1 MPNNDFNSQYVAF
14 AYKVFGKFVGTY
26 LVDEFRDM
34 RPDIQKANIR
44 ISLME
49 YLSTALFTSVVVFVA
64 EVPLISVIMLILLKS
79 IVLGLITG
87 FFFGLFCAVGVFML
101 FYFYPSIRVQE
112 RCKQINESLPFA
124 MFYLTTISGSG
135 TPPLAMFKMLAMFK
149 EYAEISE
156 EASKIVYD
164 VEIAGMS
171 ITKALEDAAGRTPS
185 EHLREIYWGIN
196 NSLTTGGDLR
206 TLLYEKANSSM
217 EEYKRSLKEFTDRLS
232 MLTEIYLTGV
242 IVGSI
247 FFMVLSTIMSSFGGS
262 SGTIINLQLGVTF
275 ILLPLLSMAFVFI
288 LRQISPAHAI

>member
-1 MPNNDFNSQYVAF
+1 MANTFDEQYVAL
-14 AYKVFGKFVGTY
+14 AYRVFGKFVGTY

-44 ISLME
+44 ISLLE
-49 YLSTALFTSVVVFVA
+49 YLSTALLTSVFVFVA
-64 EVPLISVIMLILLKS
+64 QVPLISVIMLILLKS
-79 IVLGLITG
+79 IILGLITG
-87 FFFGLFCAVGVFML
+87 LLFGLFCAVGVFML

-262 SGTIINLQLGVTF
+262 SGTIISLQLGVTF
-275 ILLPLLSMAFVFI
+275 ILLPILSMAFVFI